1 MDIKVVAADE
11 EGLRLGFEEG
21 MKQGA
26 ALKDC
31 RSSHVRDGRFMTR
44 GDVEEVRDLVV
55 YGAPGR
61 VKVKVGSAY
70 KTPEWMVEM
79 WQK

>member
-1 MDIKVVAADE
+1 MEIKVTADDE

-31 RSSHVRDGRFMTR
+31 KSAHVRDGRFMTR
-44 GDVEEVRDLVV
+44 GTVDEVRDLVV

-61 VKVKVGSAY
+61 VKVRVGRGY
-70 KTPEWMVEM
+70 KPPEWLV
-79 WQK
+79 K